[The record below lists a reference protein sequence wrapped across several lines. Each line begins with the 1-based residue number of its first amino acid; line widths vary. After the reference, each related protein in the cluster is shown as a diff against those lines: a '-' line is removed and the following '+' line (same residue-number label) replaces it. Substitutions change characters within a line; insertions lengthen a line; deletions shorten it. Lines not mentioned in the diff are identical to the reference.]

1 MAKALLHLLITSL
14 SILLVAHF
22 VPGIFVA
29 NFTTAFLVAFVLAL
43 INLLVRPVLL
53 VLTLPINVITLGLF
67 TFVLNGA
74 LLWFVTY
81 FVPGF
86 RVANLWSAV
95 LGAICI
101 SVLVWLGNYALHI
114 E

>member
-1 MAKALLHLLITSL
+1 MAKALLHLLITTL
-14 SILLVAHF
+14 AIMLVAHF
-22 VPGIFVA
+22 VPGIHVA
-29 NFTTAFLVAFVLAL
+29 DFTTALLVAFVLAL
-43 INLLVRPVLL
+43 INLLVRPVIL
-53 VLTLPINVITLGLF
+53 VLTLPINVLTLGLF
-67 TFVLNGA
+67 TFIVNGL

-86 RVANLWSAV
+86 SVANLLAAV

-101 SVLVWLGNYALHI
+101 SILSWLGNFALHI

>member
-1 MAKALLHLLITSL
+1 MAKALLHLLVTTLAI
-14 SILLVAHF
+14 ILVAHF
-22 VPGIFVA
+22 VPGIRVA
-29 NFTTAFLVAFVLAL
+29 DFTTAFLVAFVLAL

-53 VLTLPINVITLGLF
+53 ILTLPINVLTLGLF
-67 TFVLNGA
+67 TFILNGA

-86 RVANLWSAV
+86 SVANLWAAT

-101 SVLVWLGNYALHI
+101 SLLSWLGNFVLHI
-114 E
+114 D